1 MEETK
6 KHDKQSI
13 HESRKRDYTMRLSKM
28 HLKTLREVP
37 NEAELASHILL
48 LRGGMIRKLAS
59 GIYGYMPLGWRS
71 IRKIENII
79 REEMDKSGSQE
90 VLMSAIQPAE
100 LWQESKRWF
109 AYGPEMWRVKDRH
122 EREFCLGPTHEEV
135 FTDIVRNEIS
145 SHRQL
150 PVNLYQIQT
159 KYRDEARPRFGLMRS
174 REFIMKDAY
183 SFDKDEEGLDES
195 YKEMYETYERIFTR
209 CGLTFRAVE
218 ADTGAIGGSNSHEFT
233 AISEVG
239 ESEITY
245 CNACKMAAT
254 TEKAEVADE
263 CSEEDV
269 KEIPLEK
276 IYTPNTKTITEVAQY
291 LDIDEKK
298 TIKALLFVT
307 HDDQGEKSGYAIA
320 FIRGDRELNEVKLIN
335 ALGIHEHQIEF
346 ADEAEIADA
355 TGAVGGFTGPIGLV
369 NCTVVIDSELTK
381 LKNLCA
387 GANEKNYHIKNVNY
401 GRDYKGDIIAD
412 IKTLKANDPCPKCG
426 APVKHARGIEVGQ
439 VFKLGTKYS
448 DSMGAVYKDENQKD
462 KPIVMGSYGIGVSR
476 TLAAIIEQNHDE
488 NGIIWP
494 MPVAPYEVMITV
506 VKVKDDVQMEL
517 AEKMYDELVEAGIEV
532 LLDDR
537 DERVGVKFKD
547 ADLLGV
553 PIRITVG
560 KGATNKLVEYKLR
573 RDVEKVELHM
583 EEAIEKAKKTVLKE
597 R

>member
-1 MEETK
+1 MK
-6 KHDKQSI
+6 KYDKQSI

-462 KPIVMGSYGIGVSR
+462 KSIVMGSYGIGVSR